1 VIHLIAPDSL
11 MPLMPAWVPWPR
23 EVILFTGACEI
34 AGAAGLVFRHTRP
47 FAGLMLALYA
57 LCVWPANFHHAF
69 SGVQVGQIPTSWWY
83 HGPRLLFQPVLIW
96 APLFAAGILSWPSRR
111 RSSRPDD
118 ITGRMH
124 GLGPR

>member
-1 VIHLIAPDSL
+1 